1 MSGEPDRSMA
11 GEQLDR
17 AALAALSSGATEQ
30 ELAAAPGIAGDTR
43 LQAKDLFFRV
53 GEILSSR

>member
-1 MSGEPDRSMA
+1 MSGEPDRSVA

-30 ELAAAPGIAGDTR
+30 ELAAAPGIAGDTG
-43 LQAKDLFFRV
+43 LQAKDLFPYQ
-53 GEILSSR
+53 